1 MSAINSVTEL
11 CRALVRIPSE
21 NPAGAPESAGE
32 EAISRFV
39 GQLLSA
45 RGAKVEFE
53 YVAEGRPNVYG
64 WFAKP
69 ENAKATLLFAPHL
82 DTVPAR
88 GMTIDP
94 FAGEVVD
101 GRLLGRGATDTKGS
115 VAAMLWAL
123 ATTDLSKLDIAV
135 GFAGLADEE
144 ADQLGSQVCAQ
155 RHKVDFVVAGEPTD
169 LDVVYT
175 HKGTA
180 WMKLRAKGKSAHAS
194 KPGAGVNAIE
204 LLATAFA
211 TLKAEFPNL
220 CPAPPNNA
228 LGQPT
233 ISLGTIA
240 GGTKINVVP
249 DQSVAEIDIRTIP
262 GQESM
267 VDAVRQ
273 FVSARF
279 PTVEVTP
286 IKVSQ
291 PLYTDPAHP
300 FIQKFVALGSKCIG
314 APWFCDAAFFA
325 ERNIPAVAIGP
336 GSIEQ
341 AHTSDEF
348 IATSDLERGAEF
360 FRRFL
365 NSFSTQC
372 PRS

>member
-1 MSAINSVTEL
+1 MSAINSVTDL

-21 NPAGAPESAGE
+21 NPSGAPESAGE

-39 GQLLSA
+39 GEFLNA
-45 RGAKVEFE
+45 RGATVELE

-64 WFAKP
+64 WFPRP
-69 ENAKATLLFAPHL
+69 ENAKSTLLFAPHL
-82 DTVPAR
+82 DTVPGR
-88 GMTIDP
+88 SMTIDP
-94 FAGEVVD
+94 FAGDVVD
-101 GRLLGRGATDTKGS
+101 GRLFGRGATDTKGPM
-115 VAAMLWAL
+115 AAMLWAL
-123 ATTDLSKLDIAV
+123 ATTDLPKLNIAV
-135 GFAGLADEE
+135 GFVGLVDEE
-144 ADQLGSQVCAQ
+144 ADQLGSKVCAE
-155 RHKVDFVVAGEPTD
+155 RHKVDFVLAGEPTN

-180 WMKLRAKGKSAHAS
+180 WLKLHAKGKSAHAS
-194 KPGAGVNAIE
+194 DPSAGVNAIE
-204 LLATAFA
+204 LLTEAFA
-211 TLKAEFPNL
+211 SLKTEFPSL
-220 CPAPPNNA
+220 CPTHPNHA
-228 LGQPT
+228 LGEPT
-233 ISLGTIA
+233 ISLGTIV

-267 VDAVRQ
+267 AEAVRD
-273 FVSARF
+273 FVSVRF
-279 PTVEVTP
+279 PTVEVSP

-300 FIQKFVALGSKCIG
+300 FIQKLVALGSKCIG

-348 IATSDLERGAEF
+348 IAVRDLERGAEF

-365 NSFSTQC
+365 NSFST
-372 PRS
+372 PPA